1 VAQLAQRATRSLV
14 GWAFVS
20 SPLRGAEIDAC
31 VHRVALV
38 RADPSLAR
46 RTPRSPEMERRRTEA
61 ENHRQATLATLRALH
76 PGAVV
81 ASGTTHTR
89 ELIAS
94 GVELILAPRVAESHR
109 SATVQA
115 FIRVGRTDQ
124 GFAYA
129 PLVVKNH
136 ELTEPAT
143 TRSLLEGSLD
153 RLLPGEAELREGLG
167 LRATTTVRRD
177 ALALAGATRILQSF
191 GVADPGARGA
201 IVDRGSRLWWL
212 NLDSPKQPRSNLA
225 AYDALYLERLGVLE
239 ALDVWFDVGGEF
251 PTSPYWHRECLT
263 CEFSKHCEAQLEET
277 DDVSLTRFT
286 NINQQRALHR
296 HGIDTRDQ
304 LARLDP
310 LLVQRARGRDP
321 NADGTSNPEEA
332 LSKSIDKL
340 DELIYRTRAHVRGSS
355 LRVLEPRDMGCPRA
369 DVEVDVDMES
379 YNAATYLWGA
389 SVTVNRPVTGVPAGH
404 RVFVEWGELSLEA
417 EAAIFAD
424 FWTWLG
430 ELRQRCHDEGR
441 TFAAYCFWAQAEDG
455 AMNRAVA
462 TSIPEG
468 PTMRDLDEFRHCSPA
483 EWIDLHEQAQ
493 RQVQTEGPL
502 GLKQLAGAA
511 GFEWRDENPSGEA
524 SMQWYEV
531 ASRGES
537 DEALA
542 SRQRIL
548 EYNEDDCRATR
559 ALRDWLNGPAKLLAH
574 RDEPL

>member
-1 VAQLAQRATRSLV
+1 
-14 GWAFVS
+14 
-20 SPLRGAEIDAC
+20 
-31 VHRVALV
+31 
-38 RADPSLAR
+38 
-46 RTPRSPEMERRRTEA
+46 
-61 ENHRQATLATLRALH
+61 
-76 PGAVV
+76 
-81 ASGTTHTR
+81 
-89 ELIAS
+89 
-94 GVELILAPRVAESHR
+94 
-109 SATVQA
+109 
-115 FIRVGRTDQ
+115 
-124 GFAYA
+124 
-129 PLVVKNH
+129 
-136 ELTEPAT
+136 
-143 TRSLLEGSLD
+143 
-153 RLLPGEAELREGLG
+153 
-167 LRATTTVRRD
+167 
-177 ALALAGATRILQSF
+177 
-191 GVADPGARGA
+191 
-201 IVDRGSRLWWL
+201 
-212 NLDSPKQPRSNLA
+212 
-225 AYDALYLERLGVLE
+225 
-239 ALDVWFDVGGEF
+239 
-251 PTSPYWHRECLT
+251 
-263 CEFSKHCEAQLEET
+263 
-277 DDVSLTRFT
+277 
-286 NINQQRALHR
+286 
-296 HGIDTRDQ
+296 
-304 LARLDP
+304 
-310 LLVQRARGRDP
+310 
-321 NADGTSNPEEA
+321 
-332 LSKSIDKL
+332 
-340 DELIYRTRAHVRGSS
+340 
-355 LRVLEPRDMGCPRA
+355 MGCPRA

-531 ASRGES
+531 ASRDES